1 MSSLRG
7 PTSSEPYRKVSSRH
21 VFPLQPF
28 PSQTIWLTAPQEGQE
43 RSVTL
48 FDDRPALIA
57 RLMFWLYCG
66 SYEVYRSLEVQGLTV
81 NDVLASGLRHL
92 PQVTSH
98 PHPSSRLPSDNNQ
111 AEDTIIIEGSPCE
124 ARLKRKRDDA
134 DYPAATVASL
144 VRPSTATSRKS
155 KTPEERTKT
164 ATLEHWD
171 MYVLADKYGCPELRS
186 YCVRSIFAQAR
197 QKRSSIWH
205 VVDCVTTASIPVE
218 DIRQEMI
225 GFFRLHCKEFLGDAR
240 FEELVRNTPE
250 LAWVLVKEYA
260 GRR

>member
-1 MSSLRG
+1 M
-7 PTSSEPYRKVSSRH
+7 
-21 VFPLQPF
+21 
-28 PSQTIWLTAPQEGQE
+28 
-43 RSVTL
+43 TL
-48 FDDRPALIA
+48 FDDRPALVA
-57 RLMFWLYCG
+57 RLMLWLYCG
-66 SYEVYRSLEVQGLTV
+66 SYEVYRSLEVQGPTV
-81 NDVLASGLRHL
+81 NDVLASGLHHMPQDASRPHL
-92 PQVTSH
+92 
-98 PHPSSRLPSDNNQ
+98 SSRLPSHNNQ
-111 AEDTIIIEGSPCE
+111 AENTVMVEGSPCE
-124 ARLKRKRDDA
+124 TRLKRKRDDA
-134 DYPAATVASL
+134 AAAEDVASL

-155 KTPEERTKT
+155 KPPEERTKT
-164 ATLEHWD
+164 ETLEHWD

-186 YCVRSIFAQAR
+186 YCVRSIFAQAW

-225 GFFRLHCKEFLGDAR
+225 GFFRLHCKEFLGEAR